1 MDTEQPAPRTRLR
14 SMLLVTGVS
23 LGAALLITGA
33 YEISHERIVE
43 NRAYSYKKVGDGWK
57 RSVLSYANAGATS

>member
-23 LGAALLITGA
+23 LGAAGVRQA
-33 YEISHERIVE
+33 QGVGPPGRPASADRHE
-43 NRAYSYKKVGDGWK
+43 
-57 RSVLSYANAGATS
+57 AG